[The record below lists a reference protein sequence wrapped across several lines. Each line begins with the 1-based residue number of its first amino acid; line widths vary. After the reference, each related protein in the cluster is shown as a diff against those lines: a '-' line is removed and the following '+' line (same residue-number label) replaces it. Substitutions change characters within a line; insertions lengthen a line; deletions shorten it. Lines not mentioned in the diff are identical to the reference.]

1 MTEQGKYDD
10 WVDRYVRDEL
20 SEEEV
25 EEFEERLMTDSD
37 LQGQL
42 EAVLLMKEALKLGN
56 ESEADAAKDA
66 VAIPWRNQWS
76 PMAIAASVLLAVV
89 STTLYWRSNVE
100 IGHLQDQVAAL
111 QAPRTSVLTVPVDIM
126 RSAGSAT
133 PDVIVELPAGHGA
146 IVLDIELSP
155 RFRNLQTVDFELLT
169 QDSEAVLGWT
179 AAPAGSDTIKV
190 VLDSEVVPAGMIQ
203 LRMSDPDSDKQE
215 SRLLE
220 FRRPGGR

>member
-1 MTEQGKYDD
+1 MTEQSKYDD

-25 EEFEERLMTDSD
+25 EAFEERLMTDGD
-37 LQGQL
+37 LQNQL
-42 EAVLLMKEALKLGN
+42 EAVLLMKEALKLES
-56 ESEADAAKDA
+56 ESEADSARDA
-66 VAIPWRNQWS
+66 VVVPWRNQWS

-89 STTLYWRSNVE
+89 STTLYWRSNVQ

-133 PDVIVELPAGHGA
+133 PDVIVEIPAGHGA
-146 IVLDIELSP
+146 IVLDIELSA
-155 RFRNLQTVDFELLT
+155 RFQNLRAVDFELLT
-169 QDSEAVLGWT
+169 QDSEVALAWT
-179 AAPAGSDTIKV
+179 AAPVGSDTVKV
-190 VLDSEVVPAGMIQ
+190 VLDSEVVPTGMVQ
-203 LRMSDPDSDKQE
+203 LRMSDPDGDVQE

-220 FRRPGGR
+220 FRKPGGR

>member
-37 LQGQL
+37 LQSQL
-42 EAVLLMKEALKLGN
+42 EAVFLMKEALKL
-56 ESEADAAKDA
+56 ESEAETETSKDA
-66 VAIPWRNQWS
+66 VVIPWRNQWS

-100 IGHLQDQVAAL
+100 IGHLQEQVTAL

-126 RSAGSAT
+126 RSAASAT
-133 PDVIVELPAGHGA
+133 PDVIVEIPAGHSA
-146 IVLDIELSP
+146 IVLDIELSAQ
-155 RFRNLQTVDFELLT
+155 FQNLQTVDFELVT
-169 QDSEAVLGWT
+169 QDSKAVLAWA
-179 AAPAGSDTIKV
+179 AAPAGSDTVKV

-203 LRMSDPDSDKQE
+203 LRMSDPDSDMQE
-215 SRLLE
+215 RRLLE

>member
-1 MTEQGKYDD
+1 MNEQGKYDD

-25 EEFEERLMTDSD
+25 VDFEERLLTDSE
-37 LQGQL
+37 LQSQL
-42 EAVLLMKEALKLGN
+42 EAVLVMKEALKLA
-56 ESEADAAKDA
+56 SEAETDPAEDA
-66 VAIPWRNQWS
+66 VVAPWRNQWS

-133 PDVIVELPAGHGA
+133 PDVIVEIPSGHSA
-146 IVLDIELSP
+146 IVLDIELSA
-155 RFRNLQTVDFELLT
+155 RFQNLPSVDFELIP
-169 QDSEAVLGWT
+169 QDSEAVLAWA
-179 AAPAGSDTIKV
+179 AAPAGADTVKV
-190 VLDSEVVPAGMIQ
+190 VLDSEVVPVGLIQ
-203 LRMSDPDSDKQE
+203 LRMSDPDSDVQE

-220 FRRPGGR
+220 FRGPDRR